1 MERDQEFYLKLIIW
15 ILILLILLK
24 LLARFGF

>member
-1 MERDQEFYLKLIIW
+1 MERDQELYLKLIIW

>member
-1 MERDQEFYLKLIIW
+1 MERDQTFYLKLIIW